1 MIFLD
6 LHKAYAALDK
16 SRCLEV
22 LESYSVGH
30 RACRLLWTYWSWMR
44 TVAKAGGYYRAA
56 LKNAR
61 GVTQGDPLSPTIF
74 NVMVDAVVR
83 HWFTVM
89 VESVEEW
96 GGRGQEGRHQ
106 NPLFYADDGMVA

>member
-22 LESYSVGH
+22 LESYSVGP
-30 RACRLLWTYWSWMR
+30 RACRILRTYWIWMR

-61 GVTQGDPLSPTIF
+61 GVTQGDPYPPPSST
-74 NVMVDAVVR
+74 
-83 HWFTVM
+83 
-89 VESVEEW
+89 
-96 GGRGQEGRHQ
+96 
-106 NPLFYADDGMVA
+106 